1 MVIHRP
7 ECEATES
14 MPLKFALYPGCA
26 AKGATPEL
34 YQSTMAI
41 IGRLGIEVIE
51 LAASSCCGAGVI
63 GEADPDL
70 ALALNARNFSQA
82 ERLGLDVMTICGTCQ
97 GVMSA
102 ANRRLKNEPA
112 TLVRINK
119 ILAQDGIEYHGGVQ
133 VKHLLWIAV
142 RDLGLTRVA
151 ETVRSPFREFRIAPF
166 YGCYML
172 RPSWELGFDDPEN
185 PTSLEQ
191 IIRAVG
197 GEPVAYAGRT
207 KCCGFPIILEK
218 EAIAVAM
225 AGANMKDARDH
236 GADFMVTPCPLCH
249 MSLDIYQERAG
260 HAVKTALNLPILHL
274 PQLLGLAMGIP
285 AQELGLSRHL
295 ISVDSIVTRLQRENR
310 ESNLLPAEPNT

>member
-1 MVIHRP
+1 
-7 ECEATES
+7 

-41 IGRLGIEVIE
+41 IGRLGIEIVE

-70 ALALNARNFSQA
+70 ALALNARTFAQA
-82 ERLGLDVMTICGTCQ
+82 ERLGLDIMTICGTCQ

-102 ANRRLKNEPA
+102 ANRRLKQDRA
-112 TLVRINK
+112 TLDRING
-119 ILAQDGIEYHGGVQ
+119 ILAQDGMAYGGGIQ

-142 RDLGLTRVA
+142 RDIGLTRVA
-151 ETVRSPFREFRIAPF
+151 NQVTTPFRDFHIAPF

-185 PTSLEQ
+185 PTSLEK

-225 AGANMKDARDH
+225 AGTNMKEARDQ

-260 HAVKTALNLPILHL
+260 KAVNTTLNLPILHL
-274 PQLLGLAMGIP
+274 PQLLGLAMGVP
-285 AQELGLSRHL
+285 ASELGLSRHL
-295 ISVDSIVTRLQRENR
+295 IPADSIITRISTQEPHPQP
-310 ESNLLPAEPNT
+310 LPAEPTT